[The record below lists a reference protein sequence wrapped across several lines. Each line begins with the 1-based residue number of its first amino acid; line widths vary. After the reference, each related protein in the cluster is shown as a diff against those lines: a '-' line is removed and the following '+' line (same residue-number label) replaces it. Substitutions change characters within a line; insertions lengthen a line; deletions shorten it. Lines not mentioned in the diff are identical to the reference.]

1 MRYFLCLL
9 FPPAAVL
16 TTGRIGAFI
25 LSFILTICLW
35 IPGVIHAILVTN
47 DYYADRRNRKLIRT
61 IKRTAKYRF

>member
-1 MRYFLCLL
+1 
-9 FPPAAVL
+9 
-16 TTGRIGAFI
+16 
-25 LSFILTICLW
+25 LW